1 VKVRSSVA
9 SAVSLLV
16 GCGAVAA
23 THVALADDA
32 FLKPNT
38 LVISSSTY
46 VNSQGAVAK
55 LVPGTQLPGTGDT
68 LNKNGTVT
76 PGSTVSAA
84 SGNDYVTVWGNEVPD
99 ASFGVTSPITLTDI
113 EPQSGHVFAT
123 LSVPTDQVVTSF
135 SSKSELGLHYS
146 RDQNGGHL
154 VFVGY
159 GLAGVGALDVSNADA
174 VPGQDLTNPVT
185 WAFGTEYAFS
195 RTIVALDDK
204 NHFSYTP
211 TVNYGGN
218 NGRSALLGSNGLY
231 YTVGNANNGSAASFG
246 VNPCASPG
254 QANSTL
260 NCTSPD
266 VTKTTGVEVVT
277 PINASSAN
285 VAVPAGNS
293 AEVNPLLE
301 LLENFSGATPKADK
315 PGKDDNFRGITEYNG
330 ALYFTKGSGSN
341 GIQTVY
347 TITTASQYG
356 QVTPQLDVGP
366 SVGDVLPT
374 VAGAPSAAI
383 QVVNG
388 FPVDSARTNGGDYT
402 PFAIFFPNGN
412 TMYVTDEGTG
422 DANDTSLHA
431 GLEKWS
437 LVNGTWQLDYVLTNG
452 LIGQSYGPLSDSN
465 GQDPWPAVTNVG
477 LRNLAGRLNG
487 DGTVT
492 LWAVTSTT
500 DTNAASTDVG
510 ADPNEVV
517 EITDVVAATSATQV
531 ANESFSVF
539 APPVYGNVYRG
550 VAFVTAGGNS
560 K

>member
-1 VKVRSSVA
+1 MLIRISA

-16 GCGAVAA
+16 GCGAVTASN
-23 THVALADDA
+23 VARADDA

-46 VNSQGAVAK
+46 VNSQGAIAK
-55 LVPGTQLPGTGDT
+55 LVAGTPLPGTGDT
-68 LNKNGTVT
+68 LNNNGGITL
-76 PGSTVSAA
+76 PGSTVKAV
-84 SGNDYVTVWGNEVPD
+84 SGNNYVTVWGNEVPD

-113 EPQSGHVFAT
+113 EPQSGHVFAN

-135 SSKSELGLHYS
+135 SSKSELALHYT

-159 GLAGVGALDVSNADA
+159 GLAGVGALDASNADA
-174 VPGQDLTNPVT
+174 VKGQDLTNPVT
-185 WAFGTEYAFS
+185 FAFGTGYAFS

-211 TVNYGGN
+211 TINYGGN
-218 NGRSALLGSNGLY
+218 NGRAALLGSNGLY
-231 YTVGNANNGSAASFG
+231 YTVGNANNGNAATFG
-246 VNPCASPG
+246 SNT
-254 QANSTL
+254 NFT
-260 NCTSPD
+260 TPD
-266 VTKTTGVEVVT
+266 VTETTGVEVVT
-277 PINASSAN
+277 PINASSASA
-285 VAVPAGNS
+285 AVPNGNS
-293 AEVNPLLE
+293 AEANPLLQ
-301 LLENFSGATPKADK
+301 LYENKGKADK

-347 TITTASQYG
+347 TLTTGAPPYVQY
-356 QVTPQLDVGP
+356 VPPNAIPQPDVGP
-366 SVGDVLPT
+366 SAGNTLPT
-374 VAGAPSAAI
+374 VASAGSAAV

-388 FPVDSARTNGGDYT
+388 FPVDSARTFGGDYT
-402 PFAIFFPNGN
+402 PFAIFFANDT

-422 DANDTSLHA
+422 DATDLASHA

-452 LIGQSYGPLSDSN
+452 LIGQGYGPLYDSN
-465 GQDPWPAVTNVG
+465 GQNPWPAVTNVG

-500 DTNAASTDVG
+500 DTNAANTDVG

-517 EITDVVAATSATQV
+517 VITDVVAAILPNQVTQ
-531 ANESFSVF
+531 ESFGVV
-539 APPVYGNVYRG
+539 APPVYGQVYRG
-550 VAFVTAGGNS
+550 VAYITSPG

>member
-1 VKVRSSVA
+1 MSIRTST

-16 GCGAVAA
+16 GCGAAVA
-23 THVALADDA
+23 TNVSLADDA

-46 VNSQGAVAK
+46 VNSQGAVAN
-55 LVPGTQLPGTGDT
+55 LVPGTQLPGKGLT
-68 LNKNGTVT
+68 LDSHGHVT
-76 PGSTVSAA
+76 ATGSTVSAS

-113 EPQSGHVFAT
+113 EPHSGHVFAT
-123 LSVPTDQVVTSF
+123 LPVPTDQVVTSF
-135 SSKSELGLHYS
+135 SSKSELALHYT
-146 RDQNGGHL
+146 RDENGGHL

-159 GLAGVGALDVSNADA
+159 GLAGVGALDASNADA
-174 VPGQDLTNPVT
+174 VQGQDVTNPVT
-185 WAFGTEYAFS
+185 FAFGTEYAFS
-195 RTIVALDDK
+195 RTIVALDDA

-211 TVNYGGN
+211 TINYGGN
-218 NGRSALLGSNGLY
+218 NGRAALLGSNGLY
-231 YTVGNANNGSAASFG
+231 YTVGNANNGNASTFG
-246 VNPCASPG
+246 SNT
-254 QANSTL
+254 NFTI
-260 NCTSPD
+260 PD
-266 VTKTTGVEVVT
+266 VTETTGVEVVT

-285 VAVPAGNS
+285 VAVPTGNS
-293 AEVNPLLE
+293 AEVNPLLQ
-301 LLENFSGATPKADK
+301 LGENKGKPDKA
-315 PGKDDNFRGITEYNG
+315 GKDDNFRGITEYNG

-347 TITTASQYG
+347 TITTGPQYASG
-356 QVTPQLDVGP
+356 AIPVVDVGP
-366 SVGDVLPT
+366 SVGNVLPI
-374 VAGAPSAAI
+374 VADASNAAV
-383 QVVNG
+383 QVLNG
-388 FPVDSARTNGGDYT
+388 FPVDSARTAGGDFT
-402 PFAIFFPNGN
+402 PFTIFFANDT

-422 DANDTSLHA
+422 DAVDTASPPAGHA

-452 LIGQSYGPLSDSN
+452 LIGRSYGPLYDSN
-465 GQDPWPAVTNVG
+465 GRNPWPAVTNVG

-500 DTNAASTDVG
+500 DTNAANTDVG

-531 ANESFSVF
+531 ANESFSVV
-539 APPVYGNVYRG
+539 ASPVYGKVYRG
-550 VAFVTAGGNS
+550 VAYVTSPGKG

>member
-16 GCGAVAA
+16 GCGAAAA
-23 THVALADDA
+23 THVALAGDA

-46 VNSQGAVAK
+46 VNSGGAVAT
-55 LVPGTQLPGTGDT
+55 LERGTQLPGTGAT
-68 LNKNGTVT
+68 LDKNGNVT
-76 PGSTVSAA
+76 AAGSTVSAV

-135 SSKSELGLHYS
+135 SSKSELGLHYV

-159 GLAGVGALDVSNADA
+159 GLAGVGALDVSNSDA
-174 VPGQDLTNPVT
+174 VGGQDITNPVT
-185 WAFGTEYAFS
+185 FAFGNEYAFS

-211 TVNYGGN
+211 TINYGGN

-231 YTVGNANNGSAASFG
+231 YTVGNANNGNAATFG
-246 VNPCASPG
+246 SNT
-254 QANSTL
+254 NFT
-260 NCTSPD
+260 NPD
-266 VTKTTGVEVVT
+266 VTETTGVEVVT
-277 PINASSAN
+277 PIDASSAN

-293 AEVNPLLE
+293 AEVNPLLQ
-301 LLENFSGATPKADK
+301 LGENKGKADK
-315 PGKDDNFRGITEYNG
+315 AGKDDNFRGITEFNG

-347 TITTASQYG
+347 TITTGAQYAIDAI
-356 QVTPQLDVGP
+356 PQPDVGP
-366 SVGDVLPT
+366 SVGNVLPT
-374 VAGAPSAAI
+374 VAGAGNAAVR
-383 QVVNG
+383 VVNG
-388 FPVDSARTNGGDYT
+388 FPVDSARTAGGDYT
-402 PFAIFFPNGN
+402 PFAIFFANDN

-422 DANDTSLHA
+422 DAPDIASHA

-437 LVNGTWQLDYVLTNG
+437 LVNGTWQLDYVLTSG
-452 LIGQSYGPLSDSN
+452 LIGQSYGPLFDSN
-465 GQDPWPAVTNVG
+465 GQNPWPAVTNVG

-500 DTNAASTDVG
+500 DTNAAHTDVG

-531 ANESFSVF
+531 ANESFSVV
-539 APPVYGNVYRG
+539 ASPVYGKVYRG
-550 VAFVTAGGNS
+550 VAFVTAPGNS

>member
-1 VKVRSSVA
+1 MTTRTSA
-9 SAVSLLV
+9 GAVSILI
-16 GCGAVAA
+16 GCGAAVA

-46 VNSQGAVAK
+46 VNSEGAVAN
-55 LVPGTQLPGTGDT
+55 LVPGTLLPGTGLT
-68 LNKNGTVT
+68 LDSHGNVT
-76 PGSTVSAA
+76 ATGSTVPAL
-84 SGNDYVTVWGNEVPD
+84 SGNNYVTVWGNEVPD

-113 EPQSGHVFAT
+113 EPHSRHVFAT
-123 LSVPTDQVVTSF
+123 LSVPTSQVVTSF
-135 SSKSELGLHYS
+135 SSKSELALHYT

-159 GLAGVGALDVSNADA
+159 GLAGVGALDASNADA
-174 VPGQDLTNPVT
+174 VQGQDVTNPVT
-185 WAFGTEYAFS
+185 FAFGTEYAFP
-195 RTIVALDDK
+195 RTIVALDDR
-204 NHFSYTP
+204 NHLSYTP

-218 NGRSALLGSNGLY
+218 NGRAALLGSNGLY
-231 YTVGNANNGSAASFG
+231 YTVGNANNGNAATFG
-246 VNPCASPG
+246 S
-254 QANSTL
+254 ST
-260 NCTSPD
+260 NFTHPD
-266 VTKTTGVEVVT
+266 VTETTGVEAVT
-277 PINASSAN
+277 PIDASSAN
-285 VAVPAGNS
+285 VAVSTGNS
-293 AEVNPLLE
+293 AEVNPLLQ
-301 LLENFSGATPKADK
+301 LGENKGKADK
-315 PGKDDNFRGITEYNG
+315 AGKDDNFRGITEHNG

-347 TITTASQYG
+347 TVTGPGTQYASG
-356 QVTPQLDVGP
+356 AIPQAGVGP
-366 SVGDVLPT
+366 SAGNVLPT
-374 VAGAPSAAI
+374 VADAANEAV

-388 FPVDSARTNGGDYT
+388 FPVDSARTAGGDYT
-402 PFAIFFPNGN
+402 PFAIFFANDH

-422 DANDTSLHA
+422 DATDTASPPAGHA

-437 LVNGTWQLDYVLTNG
+437 LVKGTWQLDYVLTRG
-452 LIGQSYGPLSDSN
+452 LIGVSYGPLNDSN
-465 GQDPWPAVTNVG
+465 GQNPWPAVTNVG

-492 LWAVTSTT
+492 LWASTSTT
-500 DTNAASTDVG
+500 DTNAANTDVG

-539 APPVYGNVYRG
+539 ASPVYGKVYRG
-550 VAFVTAGGNS
+550 VAYNTSPG

>member
-1 VKVRSSVA
+1 MSIRISA
-9 SAVSLLV
+9 GAVSLLA
-16 GCGAVAA
+16 GCGAAAA
-23 THVALADDA
+23 THVALAHDA

-46 VNSQGAVAK
+46 VNTQGAVAN
-55 LVPGTQLPGTGDT
+55 LAPGTQLPGTGNT
-68 LNKNGTVT
+68 LDSKTGVITA
-76 PGSTVSAA
+76 PGSTVSAV
-84 SGNDYVTVWGNEVPD
+84 SDNNYVTVWGNEVPD

-123 LSVPTDQVVTSF
+123 LAVPTGQVVTSF
-135 SSKSELGLHYS
+135 SSKSELALHYT
-146 RDQNGGHL
+146 RDQSGGHL

-159 GLAGVGALDVSNADA
+159 GLADVGALDASNADA
-174 VPGQDLTNPVT
+174 VSGQDPTNPVT
-185 WAFGTEYAFS
+185 FAFGDEYAFA

-204 NHFSYTP
+204 NQFSYTP
-211 TVNYGGN
+211 TINYGGN
-218 NGRSALLGSNGLY
+218 NGRAALLGSNGLY
-231 YTVGNANNGSAASFG
+231 YTVGNANNGNAATFG
-246 VNPCASPG
+246 SNT
-254 QANSTL
+254 NFT
-260 NCTSPD
+260 NPD
-266 VTKTTGVEVVT
+266 VTQTTGVEVVI
-277 PINASSAN
+277 PVNASSAN
-285 VAVPAGNS
+285 AQSAVS
-293 AEVNPLLE
+293 AEVNPQLL
-301 LLENFSGATPKADK
+301 LLENFSGKTPKVDK

-347 TITTASQYG
+347 TITKGPQYG
-356 QVTPQLDVGP
+356 QITPKADTGP
-366 SVGDVLPT
+366 SAGNVLPT
-374 VAGAPSAAI
+374 VGDAGADAI

-388 FPVDSARTNGGDYT
+388 FPVDSARTLGGDYT
-402 PFAIFFPNGN
+402 PFAIFFANDT

-422 DANDTSLHA
+422 DDTDLASHA

-452 LIGQSYGPLSDSN
+452 LIGQKYGPLTDSQ
-465 GQDPWPAVTNVG
+465 GQNPWPEVTNVG
-477 LRNLAGRLNG
+477 LRNLAGRLNV

-500 DTNAASTDVG
+500 DANAKNTDVG

-517 EITDVVAATSATQV
+517 VINDVVAATLADQV

-550 VAFVTAGGNS
+550 VAFVTPPGN
-560 K
+560 